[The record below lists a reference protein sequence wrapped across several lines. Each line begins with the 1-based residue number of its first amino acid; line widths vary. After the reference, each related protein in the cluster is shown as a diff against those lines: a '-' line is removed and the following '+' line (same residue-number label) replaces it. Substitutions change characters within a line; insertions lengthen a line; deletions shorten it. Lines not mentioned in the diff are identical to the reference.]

1 MLGIIP
7 SVPLYI
13 KSIEIHHQASAAL
26 LNRLYILSMA
36 KQSVKDFYDNEGWKY
51 AGANSRDAI
60 INENLT
66 EVASNYVH
74 LVRMRIFDAI
84 GSGLNLL
91 DVGCGPIQ
99 YSEYVAYSQ
108 NYKTRV
114 CVDLSS
120 EALKL
125 AKEKI
130 GDHGDFI
137 VGDYLS
143 LSTPKSAP
151 FDGATLINVLYHVKR
166 EDQEKLI
173 RKILSDLKPGAKLV
187 IVYSNPHSPSAII
200 TKILVKAKKQMTAK
214 KNGDTHENPIYFFRF
229 PLVFWEQFE
238 DLAEVEIRAWRT
250 LSPALEKLLFRKLL
264 FGARLLSIIFKLEN
278 LKWWSRVAE
287 YPLIIMAKR

>member
-1 MLGIIP
+1 
-7 SVPLYI
+7 
-13 KSIEIHHQASAAL
+13 
-26 LNRLYILSMA
+26 MA

-51 AGANSRDAI
+51 AGENSRDAI

-99 YSEYVAYSQ
+99 YREYIKYSQ
-108 NYKTRV
+108 NYTKRV

-130 GDHGDFI
+130 GEHGDFI
-137 VGDYLS
+137 IGDYLS
-143 LSTPKSAP
+143 LPTPKSAP

-166 EDQEKLI
+166 EDQEKLV
-173 RKILSDLKPGAKLV
+173 RKILSDLNPGAKLV

-200 TKILVKAKKQMTAK
+200 TKILVKAKKQLTAR

-229 PLVFWEQFE
+229 PLNYWKRFE
-238 DLAEVEIRAWRT
+238 DVAEVQIRAWRT
-250 LSPALEKLLFRKLL
+250 FSPALEKLLFRKRL
-264 FGARLLSIIFKLEN
+264 FGAGLLRIILKFEN
-278 LKWWSRVAE
+278 QKWWSRVAE
-287 YPLIIMAKR
+287 YPIIIMERR